1 MTETNSN
8 ILNSKLLN
16 SIKPKKKTR
25 KFIRNVNTFT
35 LGNNHEFFLKIIK
48 SKTEA
53 VFIYDYH
60 Y

>member
-8 ILNSKLLN
+8 ILNSTKL
-16 SIKPKKKTR
+16 KKKTG
-25 KFIRNVNTFT
+25 KFVRNVNTFT